1 MFFKKS
7 PPMPDN
13 APALL
18 EIAQAEKDPKKRCA
32 YLTRARELAPDDLA
46 VRRALL
52 MHGRLH
58 EVLKNGIDYSGIKCW
73 LLHAFEHPEKHG
85 EEEKKRMA
93 REIFDSPDLAACL
106 ALVKEEDT
114 REFMRRYLFDLCLDY
129 ARIFIA
135 GDHSHMP
142 SIMGIAPKGKA
153 PDYLA
158 RPAADVILN
167 IFSCDC
173 LSKQER
179 ALLSKQFYAA
189 YALSVGGQVEP
200 LAALLP
206 QDARDKLA

>member
-18 EIAQAEKDPKKRCA
+18 EIAQAEKDPKQRCA